1 MLGGDG
7 FGRTDQIAF
16 ILALGRVQHDD
27 EFAVPC
33 PDESAVPIS
42 PFAHSAPKLEFFGQ
56 EKNSKKRT
64 KCFDGVFDGVETKIG
79 ASVDMH
85 PASAGFL
92 APLQPGNLKAFVH
105 GFDWIRL

>member
-1 MLGGDG
+1 MEEGRRKKIPGVADHKGHLLGGDG

-42 PFAHSAPKLEFFGQ
+42 PFAHSAPKSEFVWTRKKIQ
-56 EKNSKKRT
+56 KNVRNASTVSSMVSKRRLGLLLT
-64 KCFDGVFDGVETKIG
+64 CIL
-79 ASVDMH
+79 H
-85 PASAGFL
+85 LQGF
-92 APLQPGNLKAFVH
+92 
-105 GFDWIRL
+105 